1 VAGREPERG
10 GGGQLG
16 SQLLLARPAAAAD
29 LLITAHYPFKMAKT
43 PSKKTAKVAKAAG
56 ASKKKAARKS
66 RTESYSTY
74 IYKVRVGMS
83 FCRLWL
89 CIAADAYP
97 PAPRLLT
104 ASIATNAVPLF
115 DECRC

>member
-1 VAGREPERG
+1 
-10 GGGQLG
+10 
-16 SQLLLARPAAAAD
+16 
-29 LLITAHYPFKMAKT
+29 MAKT

-74 IYKVRVGMS
+74 IYKVRVRKLVW
-83 FCRLWL
+83 RLWL
-89 CIAADAYP
+89 CIAADADR

-104 ASIATNAVPLF
+104 ASTNANDVFLF